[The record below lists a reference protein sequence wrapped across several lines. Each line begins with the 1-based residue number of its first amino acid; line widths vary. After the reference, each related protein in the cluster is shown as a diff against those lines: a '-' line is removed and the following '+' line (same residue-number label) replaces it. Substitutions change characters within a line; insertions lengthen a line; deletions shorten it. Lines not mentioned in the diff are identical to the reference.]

1 MSLDIILVLTIL
13 LAVIILFVTEIIRVD
28 VVALLVLILLPMFGL
43 IKQEQVFSGFASNAV
58 ISIIA
63 VMILGYGV
71 DQSGVMNRLIKFIF
85 YIAGKS
91 DHRLFGVISL
101 MIGAVS
107 AFMPNIGV
115 IVFFLPALIKITKR
129 KGISPSSFFMPM
141 GFAAILGGTISMIG
155 SSPLILLNDLMEHD
169 GLPKFT
175 LFSVTPIGL
184 ALLFAGTGFFLLFG
198 KYVLPSR
205 PLEDPVAK
213 HQQELISSWNLP
225 KTLFELIV
233 LDDSPLIGK
242 TRETIKLKE
251 HYGLNLI
258 ALVEKDEIL
267 YAPWRQASFSAGQ
280 KLGIFGNQENVER
293 LASDYHL
300 QVSKNVRTFD
310 DLQKDAVAG
319 FAEVIV
325 KPHSSIIG
333 KTLREVSLRKTFG
346 VEPLVL
352 LNSGIEARSG
362 FSDKTLKSG
371 DIILVYGH
379 WKHIKN
385 LSIDKN
391 FIVVTPIG
399 SAEIKSSKEIIASIC
414 FLCSIVMA
422 ISGIYLPIALFTGAL
437 GMILFGVI
445 RIDDAYKAI
454 DWQTIFLLAGLIPLG
469 LAMKQTG
476 AAEFIAYNIMHFLE
490 GKHIII
496 ILLAIASLTTVFAL
510 FLSNVAATI
519 LLVPLVIDMG
529 KIIGVDPRYLV
540 LLVGICASNSFLL
553 PTHQVN
559 ALLIVPGKY
568 RNLDYLKAGGIMTMI
583 FLCITVCV
591 IYFCYL

>member
-1 MSLDIILVLTIL
+1 MSLDIILVLAIL
-13 LAVIILFVTEIIRVD
+13 LTMIILFVTEIIRVD
-28 VVALLVLILLPMFGL
+28 VVALLVLILLPMLGL
-43 IKQEQVFSGFASNAV
+43 IDNEQVFSGFASNAV

-71 DQSGVMNRLIKFIF
+71 DQSGVMNRLMKFILH
-85 YIAGKS
+85 IAGKS
-91 DHRLFGVISL
+91 DRRFFGIISL
-101 MIGAVS
+101 MIGAIS
-107 AFMPNIGV
+107 AFMQNIGV
-115 IVFFLPALIKITKR
+115 IALFLPALIKITKR

-141 GFAAILGGTISMIG
+141 GFAVILGGTISMIG
-155 SSPLILLNDLMEHD
+155 SSPLILLNDLMEHG
-169 GLPKFT
+169 GLQKFT

-184 ALLFAGTGFFLLFG
+184 VLLFAGTGFFLLFG

-205 PLEDPVAK
+205 PLEDPVTK
-213 HQQELISSWNLP
+213 HQQELISAWDLP
-225 KTLFELIV
+225 KTLFELTV
-233 LDDSPLIGK
+233 LKDSPLIGK
-242 TRETIKLKE
+242 ARETVKLKE
-251 HYGLNLI
+251 QYNLYLI
-258 ALVEKDEIL
+258 AVGEKNEIL

-280 KLGIFGNQENVER
+280 KLGIFGSKENVER

-300 QVSKNVRTFD
+300 QINKYVTTFD
-310 DLQKDAVAG
+310 VLQKDAIAG

-325 KPHSSIIG
+325 RPHSSIIG
-333 KTLREVSLRKTFG
+333 KTLREVSLRKSFG

-352 LNSGIEARSG
+352 LSSGIEARSR
-362 FSDKTLKSG
+362 FSDKALKPG
-371 DIILVYGH
+371 DTIIVYGH
-379 WKHIKN
+379 WKYIKS

-399 SAEIKSSKEIIASIC
+399 SAEISSSKEITASIC
-414 FLCSIVMA
+414 FLSSIVMA
-422 ISGIYLPIALFTGAL
+422 ISGVYLPIALFTGAL
-437 GMILFGVI
+437 GMILFRVI
-445 RIDDAYKAI
+445 RIDDAYRAI
-454 DWQTIFLLAGLIPLG
+454 DWQVIFLLAGLIPLG

-476 AAEFIAYNIMHFLE
+476 TAEFIAYNFMHFLE
-490 GKHIII
+490 GKHIIF
-496 ILLAIASLTTVFAL
+496 ILLAIASLTTVFTL

-529 KIIGVDPRYLV
+529 KIIAVDPRYLA
-540 LLVGICASNSFLL
+540 LLVGVCASNSFLL

-559 ALLIVPGKY
+559 ALLVVPGKY

>member
-1 MSLDIILVLTIL
+1 MSLDIILVLAIL
-13 LAVIILFVTEIIRVD
+13 LMMIILFVTEIIRVD
-28 VVALLVLILLPMFGL
+28 VVALLLLILLPMFGL
-43 IKQEQVFSGFASNAV
+43 IKKEQVFSGFASNAV

-63 VMILGYGV
+63 VMILGYGI
-71 DQSGVMNRLIKFIF
+71 DQSGVMNRLIKIIF
-85 YIAGKS
+85 RITGKS
-91 DHRLFGVISL
+91 DRRLFGVISI
-101 MIGAVS
+101 MIGSVS
-107 AFMPNIGV
+107 AFMQNIGV
-115 IVFFLPALIKITKR
+115 IAFFLPALIKITKR
-129 KGISPSSFFMPM
+129 KGISPSRFFMPM

-155 SSPLILLNDLMEHD
+155 SSPLILLNDLMEHG
-169 GLPKFT
+169 GLQKFT

-198 KYVLPSR
+198 KYVLPSK
-205 PLEDPVAK
+205 PLEDPVTR
-213 HQQELISSWNLP
+213 HQQELISSWDLP
-225 KTLFELIV
+225 KTLFELTV
-233 LDDSPLIGK
+233 LKDSPLIGK
-242 TRETIKLKE
+242 IRETVRLKE
-251 HYGLNLI
+251 QYGLYLI
-258 ALVEKDEIL
+258 ALGEKDEIL

-280 KLGIFGNQENVER
+280 KLGIFGSKKNVER

-300 QVSKNVRTFD
+300 QINKYVTTFD
-310 DLQKDAVAG
+310 VLQKDAIAG

-325 KPHSSIIG
+325 RPHSSIIG

-352 LNSGIEARSG
+352 LSSGVEARSG
-362 FSDKTLKSG
+362 FSDKTLQPG
-371 DIILVYGH
+371 DTIIVYGH
-379 WKHIKN
+379 WKYIKN
-385 LSIDKN
+385 LSVDKN
-391 FIVVTPIG
+391 FVVVTPIG
-399 SAEIKSSKEIIASIC
+399 SAETSSSKEITASIC

-422 ISGIYLPIALFTGAL
+422 ISGMYLPIALFTGAL

-476 AAEFIAYNIMHFLE
+476 AAEFIAYNLMHLLE
-490 GKHIII
+490 GKHLII
-496 ILLAIASLTTVFAL
+496 ILLAIASLTTVFTL

-519 LLVPLVIDMG
+519 LLVPLVIDIG
-529 KIIGVDPRYLV
+529 KMIDVDPGYLA
-540 LLVGICASNSFLL
+540 LLVGVCASNSFLL

-583 FLCITVCV
+583 FLSITVCI